1 MHLGSTNR
9 FAAALIL
16 ALLAPTPG
24 SRAAG
29 SGKALRIAFPVAEA
43 GFDPVRISDYYSG
56 TVIEAIFDPLL
67 TYDYRARPAKL
78 VPNTAEALPQ
88 VSDGGRTYM
97 LKVRPGTYFADDPV
111 FKGRKRELTAA
122 DYAYSLGRFLD
133 AKNRSP
139 YAFLYEGIERI
150 ETPER
155 MTLRIRLKHP
165 DLNFGHVLAFTLSG
179 AVAREAIEAYGDDSA
194 AHPVGTGAFML
205 EKYLRSSKI
214 TL

>member
-1 MHLGSTNR
+1 MPKAIERLLMMPVTRIFLPERRPIGPIILSAVR
-9 FAAALIL
+9 RL
-16 ALLAPTPG
+16 ALSVFLVVFCGVSP
-24 SRAAG
+24 AAD
-29 SGKALRIAFPVAEA
+29 KILRVAFQAAET
-43 GFDPVRISDYYSG
+43 GFDPVRVSDYYSG

-88 VSDGGRTYM
+88 VSEGGRTYV
-97 LKVRPGTYFADDPV
+97 LRVRPGIYFADDRV

-133 AKNRSP
+133 PKNRSP
-139 YAFLYEGIERI
+139 YAFLYDGIEKI

-179 AVAREAIEAYGDDSA
+179 AVARE
-194 AHPVGTGAFML
+194 
-205 EKYLRSSKI
+205 
-214 TL
+214 